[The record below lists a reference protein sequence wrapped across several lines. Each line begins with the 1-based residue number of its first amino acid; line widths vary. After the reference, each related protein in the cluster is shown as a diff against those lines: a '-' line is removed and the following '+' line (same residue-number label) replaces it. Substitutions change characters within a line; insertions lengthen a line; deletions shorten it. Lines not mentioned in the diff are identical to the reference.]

1 MPLKK
6 DQKDEMKKCLL
17 DFFTDK
23 EFMSLLAD
31 KITEIV
37 EKTLDKRLGEMDSR
51 IEELENRTEQY
62 QSKYCELEKKVDM
75 LEQANKLKKLRLYG
89 MVEEPKEKL
98 KDKVLDIISKK
109 MGIPEINLEDC
120 YRIGKKNAIDKNPR
134 PVILLFDS
142 TKFRNKVFHTKK
154 LLKGSGL
161 VIVEE
166 LSRIN
171 SDIFR
176 QAKERFGVKKVWSRD
191 GRIFVNLNGK
201 IHMIGSTEEIKTLK

>member
-17 DFFTDK
+17 ECFTDK
-23 EFMSLLAD
+23 EFMSTLAD
-31 KITEIV
+31 KIKEIV
-37 EKTLDKRLGEMDSR
+37 ETTLSKHLGKLEDR
-51 IEELENRTEQY
+51 IQELENRIEEY
-62 QSKYCELEKKVDM
+62 QSKQCELEKKVDK

-98 KDKVLDIISKK
+98 KNKVLDTISEK
-109 MGIPEINLEDC
+109 MGLPEIQIEDC
-120 YRIGKKNAIDKNPR
+120 YRVGKRNPNDKKPR
-134 PVILLFDS
+134 AVILVFDS
-142 TKFRNKVFHTKK
+142 TKFRNRVFHSKK

-161 VIVEE
+161 VMVEE

-171 SDIFR
+171 NDIFR
-176 QAKERFGVKKVWSRD
+176 QAKEKFGMKNVWSRD

-201 IHMIGSTEEIKTLK
+201 IHIIGSTEEMKTLI